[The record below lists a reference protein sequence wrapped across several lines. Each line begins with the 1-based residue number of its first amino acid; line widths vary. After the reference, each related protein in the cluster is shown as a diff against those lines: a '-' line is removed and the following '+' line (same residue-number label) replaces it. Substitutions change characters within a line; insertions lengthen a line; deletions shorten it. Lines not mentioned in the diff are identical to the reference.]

1 MNGMARRAAI
11 AIVPLAACALFALPL
26 ARGEVFTFRDHTDYF
41 QPLRFFTAQH
51 LRAGRLPLWNP
62 YSASGEPWLANP
74 QTGVFYPPSW
84 LFVALPF
91 AAAYML
97 YLLFHLMALGV
108 TAFRLFAR
116 TATPGAAAFG
126 AVALMFCGPTLSML
140 DVSNNLASFAWIPL
154 VIHAALDRRPLL
166 GGLALALTFLG
177 GEPFFALLAAVL
189 FVVIAPRSSLVAGG
203 TAFGLSAVQLLP
215 FLETLRGS
223 DRTAGVAGVL
233 RESMRPA
240 DWLRVVVRPA
250 LDARGFDAHLSQ
262 HYVPVIYI
270 GVMVALLAVAG
281 LWRAGVPPASRG
293 TSRAATAAGRDARR
307 LAGGTPALL
316 IAVIV
321 LAAVPL
327 PLIRYPAR
335 VVPFGALAV
344 IALAV
349 RGLDGMKQRKWW
361 LDAAAIAVVIAE
373 LVPVSLP
380 LLQTAPFPPLR
391 VPYDRSIGRD
401 AKIIRV
407 GVPLARLNDARA
419 EWITGYLNLYD
430 RRFDAWT
437 AAPVTSQR
445 YTRLYADAERGV
457 HGAVDRMSVGWVLAP
472 RYLTRPT
479 LRQVVFAGRVLVHR
493 NIASLPM
500 ARLELAGGR
509 VVPARTL
516 ALGPSHATIEIDAPA
531 AGTVVLAQ
539 QDAPGW
545 SVTVDGK
552 PAPKKLSLDVF
563 RGVDVG
569 DGRHVI
575 EWTYRPRALIF
586 GAAIS
591 ALALV
596 ILLALSSRARVK
608 NFFASL

>member
-1 MNGMARRAAI
+1 
-11 AIVPLAACALFALPL
+11 
-26 ARGEVFTFRDHTDYF
+26 
-41 QPLRFFTAQH
+41 
-51 LRAGRLPLWNP
+51 

-84 LFVALPF
+84 FFVALPF
-91 AAAYML
+91 ATAYML
-97 YLLFHLMALGV
+97 YLLFHLAALGL
-108 TAFRLFAR
+108 TSYRLFAR
-116 TATPGAAAFG
+116 SASPGAAAFG
-126 AVALMFCGPTLSML
+126 AVALMLCGPTLSML

-177 GEPFFALLAAVL
+177 GEPFFAFLAAVL
-189 FVVIAPRSSLVAGG
+189 FVAIAPRSSPAAGA

-223 DRTAGVAGVL
+223 DRTAGVGGVL
-233 RESMRPA
+233 RETMKPL
-240 DWLRVVVRPA
+240 DWLRIIVRPA
-250 LDARGFDAHLSQ
+250 LDERGFDPHLSQ

-270 GVMVALLAVAG
+270 GVMVVVLALAG

-293 TSRAATAAGRDARR
+293 TSRAAVI
-307 LAGGTPALL
+307 AL
-316 IAVIV
+316 IIVIV
-321 LAAVPL
+321 LAALPL
-327 PLIRYPAR
+327 PLIRYPSR
-335 VVPFGALAV
+335 LMPFGALA
-344 IALAV
+344 ITALAV
-349 RGLDGMKQRKWW
+349 QGLGRIPRRRWW
-361 LDAAAIAVVIAE
+361 VDAAVIAVVIAE

-391 VPYDRSIGRD
+391 VPYDCSIGRE

-407 GVPLARLNDARA
+407 GIPLEKLNEARA

-430 RRFDAWT
+430 RRFDVWT
-437 AAPVTSQR
+437 AAPVTSER
-445 YTRLYADAERGV
+445 YTRLYADAVRGV
-457 HGAVDRMSVGWVLAP
+457 PGAVDRMSVGWVLAP
-472 RYLTRPT
+472 RYLKRET

-493 NIASLPM
+493 NVAALPM

-509 VVPARTL
+509 IVPARML
-516 ALGPSHATIEIDAPA
+516 AFGPSHATIEIDAPA

-552 PAPKKLSLDVF
+552 AAPKRLSLDVF
-563 RGVDVG
+563 RAVDVG

-575 EWTYRPRALIF
+575 EWRYRPRALFF

-591 ALALV
+591 ALSLV